1 MARIAG
7 SDITASPIQLVARTQ
22 ILDTADGLKATCLQD
37 NSGARTATSPSMRY
51 KVTFRKR
58 FSPDGEPAD
67 DPKSLIDT
75 EEGVVQ
81 DAEIVEIL
89 EPAGVGVA
97 EDMNEGSG
105 SQESN
110 DNGFLNLGTETW
122 VYDIAEGREKEFT
135 DELVESKVVLD
146 YEIVPD
152 ETLGTLSE

>member
-1 MARIAG
+1 
-7 SDITASPIQLVARTQ
+7 
-22 ILDTADGLKATCLQD
+22 
-37 NSGARTATSPSMRY
+37 MRY

-58 FSPDGEPAD
+58 FSPEGEPAD

-135 DELVESKVVLD
+135 DALVESKVVLD

-152 ETLGTLSE
+152 ETLSTLSE